1 MRIETKNLSGPA
13 PLYQKYP
20 GQTEPQGAYIT
31 ISPAKGTVRADWNGE
46 IGSAVPFGVYQGRIL
61 RVPVP
66 FYAHGPSLARELESE
81 PVRVMFE
88 RIVAGHSVEWDGS
101 NHVGRLTDD
110 ARAAVEELEARLQD
124 VPQTEVWD
132 AADWYSSDDP
142 PPIEADTTDEQ
153 IMRMAAEL
161 DAEASPTSGEC
172 PAIIITGSAEYFLE
186 VRNGLRQEAIDAQD
200 EE

>member
-1 MRIETKNLSGPA
+1 MKIYTDNLGGSA
-13 PLYQKYP
+13 PLYHRYT
-20 GQTEPQGAYIT
+20 GQTDPQPAYLEIDPGA
-31 ISPAKGTVRADWNGE
+31 GTVRADWNGE

-66 FYAHGPSLARELESE
+66 CYAHGPSLARELESE
-81 PVRVMFE
+81 PVRAMLE
-88 RIVAGHSVEWDGS
+88 RIIAGHSVEWDGS
-101 NHVGRLTDD
+101 NNIGRLTKD
-110 ARAAVEELEARLQD
+110 AQAAVAELEEWLESVA
-124 VPQTEVWD
+124 QTEVWD
-132 AADWYSSDDP
+132 AADWYSSGDP